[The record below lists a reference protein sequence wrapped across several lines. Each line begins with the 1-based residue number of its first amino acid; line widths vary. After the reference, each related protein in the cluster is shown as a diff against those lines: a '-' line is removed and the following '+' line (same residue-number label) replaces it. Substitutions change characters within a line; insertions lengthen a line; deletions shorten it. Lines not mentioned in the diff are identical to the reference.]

1 MAEKPGSSLI
11 PPQPIPLGAYTFSE
25 RVSRL
30 MDGRPKDDA
39 TVAQALAG
47 TDDFVDEIA
56 ARLYTLASMLVGEG
70 ETSVRLVETAIANAD
85 ASAACDPVKGR
96 RACRRALCAAA
107 IESIARRNPRGM
119 AAPDPGSQGSGCI
132 EKEDLDAAAE
142 SRLEFERMIAG
153 SDRERVRRWLAD
165 LPVALRTVFVLRVA
179 AGFSA
184 QETAEL
190 LALHGGPQA
199 AEWSAD
205 AVRETFRQ
213 ALCLLASQLL
223 QATVQSAGS

>member
-11 PPQPIPLGAYTFSE
+11 PPQPIPAGAYAFSE
-25 RVSRL
+25 RIHRL

-70 ETSVRLVETAIANAD
+70 ETSVRLVETAIANTD

-107 IESIARRNPRGM
+107 IESIARRNPSGM
-119 AAPDPGSQGSGCI
+119 AAPDPGSHGTGCI

-153 SDRERVRRWLAD
+153 PDRERVRRWLAE
-165 LPVALRTVFVLRVA
+165 LPAALRTVFVLRVA

-199 AEWSAD
+199 AGWSAD
-205 AVRETFRQ
+205 AVRESFRE
-213 ALCLLASQLL
+213 ALCSLASQLL
-223 QATVQSAGS
+223 QATVQGAGA